1 MNKGIVWVVLENMLP
16 LKVVIVLTNLMILA
30 NRRGRDATSIFFN
43 FNVFLNKKI
52 IKKLANDS

>member
-30 NRRGRDATSIFFN
+30 NRRGRDGEMPLVFFSILMYF
-43 FNVFLNKKI
+43 
-52 IKKLANDS
+52 